1 MSVMGMRDWLH
12 NNRTAML
19 VIFALLL
26 VGLLITYGK
35 FGQSSSYSEADYE
48 AMVENAREVYNADPT
63 NADSVYTLA
72 QTLGAYA
79 EFLTDKKAER
89 ERIDEVDLES
99 VKYYDEYYALMV
111 DQAKA
116 AYESEKTY
124 NSAAVVSSYLNMRIK
139 ASSYLDDADLEALSA
154 ESNEWMITAMELRYD
169 EAKAALDAA
178 PNDPALLADM
188 ADVKASLAYYKNQ
201 KDDSVDMNAAYAE
214 AMQLAL
220 QAVDN
225 CTGEGSDANKA
236 TYYLKVAGYAQSM
249 ENNADAEKYCR
260 LALECDPA
268 SYNVQISL
276 ASLLVGEGRY
286 ADAKTQLEEYLATL
300 SEDDSNYENVEQSI
314 DYLQMMIEAA
324 ASDDAD
330 DADDSNMDADDA
342 EVQSDPEDV
351 DNTDAPADAQ

>member
-12 NNRTAML
+12 NNRKAML

-48 AMVENAREVYNADPT
+48 AMVENAREVYNADPA

-111 DQAKA
+111 DEAKA

-139 ASSYLDDADLEALSA
+139 ASSYLDDADLEALSE

-225 CTGEGSDANKA
+225 CTGEDDNASRA

-249 ENNADAEKYCR
+249 ENSADAEKYCR
-260 LALECDPA
+260 LALECDPT

-300 SEDDSNYENVEQSI
+300 GEDDSNYENVEQSI
-314 DYLQMMIEAA
+314 NYLQMMIEAA

-330 DADDSNMDADDA
+330 DADGADDA
-342 EVQSDPEDV
+342 DEGEVQSDPENTD
-351 DNTDAPADAQ
+351 DTDAPADAQ